1 MKNKKSKFLIYLLRF
16 MLLGFTLFTF
26 AEKATAQIYKA
37 DTAQVNAYY
46 EQAKKLIE
54 TEKYNQA
61 EVLFVKIFKMD
72 ALLPDEICY
81 HYGKTLFE
89 QRKYLQSKTYLE
101 KYIRLK
107 GEQGEFYLK
116 SLQLE
121 LDIEKA
127 TDPNASKECEKIIN
141 DTCHLCHGTGSALQ
155 SCTRCESHGR
165 IICNLC
171 QGNKVNIES
180 TSFGDRYFTCGRCS
194 GAGVIT
200 CPVCDGTKK
209 EKRKCAHCKGKRFAF
224 YRRKC

>member
-1 MKNKKSKFLIYLLRF
+1 MKSKNLKFLIQSLRF
-16 MLLGFTLFTF
+16 ILLSLLLFSF
-26 AEKATAQIYKA
+26 AEKATAQIYRA

-46 EQAKKLIE
+46 QQAKKLIE
-54 TEKYNQA
+54 AEKYNQA

-89 QRKYLQSKTYLE
+89 QKKYLQSKTYLE

-107 GEQGEFYLK
+107 GELGEFYLN
-116 SLQLE
+116 SLQLQ

-127 TDPNASKECEKIIN
+127 TDPNASQECEKIVN
-141 DTCHLCHGTGSALQ
+141 DSCHLCRATGSALQ
-155 SCTRCESHGR
+155 PCTRCESHGR

-171 QGNKVNIES
+171 QGNKINIES
-180 TSFGDRYFTCGRCS
+180 TSFGDRYFTCSRCV
-194 GAGVIT
+194 GTGVIT